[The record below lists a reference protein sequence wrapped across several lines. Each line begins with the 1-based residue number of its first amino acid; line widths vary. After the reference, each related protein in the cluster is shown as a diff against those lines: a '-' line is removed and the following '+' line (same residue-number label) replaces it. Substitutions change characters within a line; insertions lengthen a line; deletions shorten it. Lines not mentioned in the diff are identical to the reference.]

1 MKIHQIT
8 DLHIPEDGAAANFA
22 HVKGNVQRQIAF
34 VADDDSDLLVISGD
48 LTMTDGSSSACQ
60 WLKENLPDSLKTIIM
75 PGNHDDPA
83 VLWEIFGAQRC
94 VNESFHFSFEHDDL
108 QYIFVNTTTDSLP
121 ENQLEFLA
129 SEGAKKPSLL
139 FIHHPPDLVSKDGF
153 MALNQPLIN
162 HAEVAEVIRAS
173 QISDVFCGHYHNS
186 ADIDCGGFQLHVTS
200 SPAFQIDLNTAEFTT
215 QPFEPGV
222 RMIETEGLKL
232 RTRIVYV

>member
-1 MKIHQIT
+1 VKIHQIT
-8 DLHIPEDGAAANFA
+8 DLHIPENDAAANFA

-60 WLKENLPDSLKTIIM
+60 WLNENLPDSLKTIIM

-83 VLWEIFGAQRC
+83 MLWEVFGEQKC
-94 VNESFHFSFEHDDL
+94 VDESFYYSFEYDSL
-108 QYIFVNTTTDSLP
+108 QYIFLNTTTDSLP
-121 ENQLEFLA
+121 QDQLEFLS
-129 SEGAKKPSLL
+129 SEGAKKPSIL
-139 FIHHPPDLVSKDGF
+139 FIHHPPDLVSSDGF

-173 QISDVFCGHYHNS
+173 QINDVFCGHYHNS
-186 ADIDCGGFQLHVTS
+186 ADINCGGFQLHVTS
-200 SPAFQIDLNTAEFTT
+200 SPAFQIDLNAAAFTT

-222 RMIETEGLKL
+222 RIIETEGLNI
-232 RTRIVYV
+232 RTRIEYV

>member
-8 DLHIPEDGAAANFA
+8 DLHIPENDAAANFA

-60 WLKENLPDSLKTIIM
+60 WLNENLPDSLKTIIM

-83 VLWEIFGAQRC
+83 MLWEVFGEQKC
-94 VNESFHFSFEHDDL
+94 VDESFYYSFEYDSL
-108 QYIFVNTTTDSLP
+108 QYIFLNTTTDSLP
-121 ENQLEFLA
+121 QDQLEFLS
-129 SEGAKKPSLL
+129 SEGAKKPSIL
-139 FIHHPPDLVSKDGF
+139 FIHHPPDLVSSDGF

-173 QISDVFCGHYHNS
+173 QINDVFCGHYHNS
-186 ADIDCGGFQLHVTS
+186 ADINCGGFQLHVTS
-200 SPAFQIDLNTAEFTT
+200 SPAFQIDLNAAAFTT

-222 RMIETEGLKL
+222 RIIETEGLNI
-232 RTRIVYV
+232 RTRIEYV